1 MKKNIIKF
9 AELCLKQNKIVVEK
23 NLVIQ
28 NFGNVSLRIDNDHF
42 VIKPSGVNLYKINVK
57 DMPVVNIKKRKK
69 IFGKLKPSSD
79 TETHLEIYKKY
90 KNIKSVTHT
99 HSTYATGW
107 AQTGKSIPLLGTTH
121 ADFWEKDIPNVKFL
135 TKNKVVNDYE
145 KNTGK
150 IIIETLNKLKL
161 NAYNCSGVL
170 VMGHGPFVWSD
181 KIDGSIKNAEA
192 LEFIAKLA
200 FISNQLKIK
209 KKLPRYISNKHYYR
223 KHGKKAYYG
232 Q

>member
-209 KKLPRYISNKHYYR
+209 KKIPRYISKKHYYR

>member
-1 MKKNIIKF
+1 MTKKIFKF
-9 AELCLKQNKIVVEK
+9 AKLCIDQHRTIVEK
-23 NLVIQ
+23 KLSIQ
-28 NFGNVSLRIDNDHF
+28 NFGNVSLKIDDEHF
-42 VIKPSGVNLYKINVK
+42 VIKPSGVNLYKIKVN
-57 DMPVVNIKKRKK
+57 DMPVIKIKNGNK

-79 TETHLEIYKKY
+79 TNTHLEIYKKY
-90 KNIKSVTHT
+90 KNINSITHT

-121 ADFWEKDIPNVKFL
+121 ADFWEKEIPNVNFL
-135 TKNKVVNDYE
+135 KQKRVVNDYE

-150 IIIETLNKLKL
+150 IIIETLEKLKL

-170 VMGHGPFVWSD
+170 VMGHGPFVWSE
-181 KIDGSIKNAEA
+181 KTDGSIKNAEA

-200 FISNQLKIK
+200 FISEQLKVK
-209 KKLPRYISNKHYYR
+209 KKLPTYISNKHYKR

>member
-1 MKKNIIKF
+1 MKKKIIKF
-9 AELCLKQNKIVVEK
+9 AEICLKQNKIVVEK
-23 NLVIQ
+23 KLAIQ

-42 VIKPSGVNLYKINVK
+42 VIKPSGVNLYKTKVN
-57 DMPVVNIKKRKK
+57 DMPVVNIKNGRK

-107 AQTGKSIPLLGTTH
+107 AQTGKAIPLLGTTH

-200 FISNQLKIK
+200 YISNQLKIK
-209 KKLPRYISNKHYYR
+209 KKLPKYISNKHYHR

>member
-1 MKKNIIKF
+1 MKKKILKF
-9 AELCLKQNKIVVEK
+9 AELCLQQNKIVVEK
-23 NLVIQ
+23 KLSIQ
-28 NFGNVSLRIDNDHF
+28 NFGNVSLRIDDNHF
-42 VIKPSGVNLYKINVK
+42 VIKPSGVNLYKIKVT
-57 DMPVVNIKKRKK
+57 DIPVVNIKNGKK
-69 IFGKLKPSSD
+69 ILGKLKPSSD

-90 KNIKSVTHT
+90 KNIKSITHT

-121 ADFWEKDIPNVKFL
+121 ADFWEKDVPNVKFL

-150 IIIETLNKLKL
+150 IIIESLNKLKL

-209 KKLPRYISNKHYYR
+209 KKLPRYISNKHYQR
-223 KHGKKAYYG
+223 KHGKKSYYG

>member
-1 MKKNIIKF
+1 MKKNFSKV
-9 AELCLKQNKIVVEK
+9 AKECLKQNRLLVEK
-23 NLVIQ
+23 KLIIQ
-28 NFGNVSLRIDNDHF
+28 NFGNVSLRLDNDHF
-42 VIKPSGVNLYKINVK
+42 IIKPSGVNLYKIKVN
-57 DMPVVNIKKRKK
+57 DMPVVNIRKRSK

>member
-1 MKKNIIKF
+1 MKKNFSKV
-9 AELCLKQNKIVVEK
+9 AKECLKQNRLLVEK
-23 NLVIQ
+23 KLIIQ
-28 NFGNVSLRIDNDHF
+28 NFGNVSLRLDNDHF
-42 VIKPSGVNLYKINVK
+42 IIKPSGVNLYKIKAK
-57 DMPVVNIKKRKK
+57 DMPVVNIRKRSK

>member
-42 VIKPSGVNLYKINVK
+42 VIKPSGVNLYKIKVE
-57 DMPVVNIKKRKK
+57 DMPVVNIKKRRK

>member
-9 AELCLKQNKIVVEK
+9 AELCLRQNKIVVEK

-42 VIKPSGVNLYKINVK
+42 VIKPSGVNLYKIKVK
-57 DMPVVNIKKRKK
+57 DMPVMNIRKRSK

>member
-1 MKKNIIKF
+1 MKKSFSKV
-9 AELCLKQNKIVVEK
+9 AKECLKQNRLLVEK
-23 NLVIQ
+23 KLIIQ
-28 NFGNVSLRIDNDHF
+28 NFGNVSLRLDNDHF
-42 VIKPSGVNLYKINVK
+42 IIKPSGVNLYKIKVE
-57 DMPVVNIKKRKK
+57 DMPVVNLRKRSK